1 MHPAERRTIGLVGTI
16 RLRRPKPEP
25 KPKRERGLDGP
36 IQLGLAGV
44 ERVHGAV
51 GAGLGEPELSR
62 AAGCA

>member
-1 MHPAERRTIGLVGTI
+1 MHPAERRAVGLGGTI
-16 RLRRPKPEP
+16 RLRRPEP
-25 KPKRERGLDGP
+25 KPKRERRLDGTV
-36 IQLGLAGV
+36 QLGLAGV